1 MGKPALLVIDMQ
13 NDFCLPGAPFEV
25 RDGLSVVPRILTLIK
40 AFRAHRLPVIYVIRE
55 HRPDGTDVEITR
67 RARFLKA
74 GGAFIP
80 GTRGYA
86 LVDGLVP
93 QAGEQI
99 VRKKRWSAF
108 HKTELEELLRGQDVE
123 VGVLTGVQTP
133 NCIRST
139 AFDANALDFE
149 VAVPSDA
156 CGASD
161 QAMHEANLKDMAG
174 IGIQIASTRE
184 IIEALPDGLG
194 QGLRALRDRRVTTAP
209 DRGGAPR

>member
-55 HRPDGTDVEITR
+55 HRPDGSDVEITR
-67 RARFLKA
+67 RERFVKV

-80 GTRGYA
+80 GTHGYA

-93 QAGEQI
+93 APGEPI
-99 VRKKRWSAF
+99 VRKTRWSAF
-108 HKTELEELLRGQDVE
+108 HKTELEALLRGQGVE

-149 VAVPSDA
+149 VVVSTDA

-161 QAMHEANLKDMAG
+161 QAVHEANLRDLAG
-174 IGIQIASTRE
+174 IGVQLASTRE
-184 IIEALPDGLG
+184 LIEALPDGLG
-194 QGLRALRDRRVTTAP
+194 RGLRALRDRPITAAP